1 MTITSLCIH
10 NSIAA
15 RVFTHLTWDTN
26 MAAVSLFWD
35 TNMAAV
41 TLCENTLF
49 DKSKPKHI
57 RSSIVGTELSCF
69 LIELT
74 FVECINVI
82 CRQPIDLVE
91 SEGRGWL
98 F

>member
-1 MTITSLCIH
+1 
-10 NSIAA
+10 
-15 RVFTHLTWDTN
+15 

-74 FVECINVI
+74 FCGIH
-82 CRQPIDLVE
+82 
-91 SEGRGWL
+91 
-98 F
+98 

>member
-10 NSIAA
+10 NSIAT
-15 RVFTHLTWDTN
+15 RVFTQLAWDTN

-74 FVECINVI
+74 FC
-82 CRQPIDLVE
+82 
-91 SEGRGWL
+91 GMH
-98 F
+98 

>member
-1 MTITSLCIH
+1 
-10 NSIAA
+10 
-15 RVFTHLTWDTN
+15 

-57 RSSIVGTELSCF
+57 RSSIVGTELSYF

-74 FVECINVI
+74 FC
-82 CRQPIDLVE
+82 
-91 SEGRGWL
+91 GMH
-98 F
+98 

>member
-15 RVFTHLTWDTN
+15 RVFFAWDTN

-57 RSSIVGTELSCF
+57 RSSIEGTELSCF
-69 LIELT
+69 
-74 FVECINVI
+74 
-82 CRQPIDLVE
+82 
-91 SEGRGWL
+91 
-98 F
+98 

>member
-1 MTITSLCIH
+1 
-10 NSIAA
+10 
-15 RVFTHLTWDTN
+15 

-41 TLCENTLF
+41 TLFENTLF

-57 RSSIVGTELSCF
+57 RSSIVGTELSYF

-74 FVECINVI
+74 FC
-82 CRQPIDLVE
+82 
-91 SEGRGWL
+91 GMH
-98 F
+98 